1 MDMTPENAGQ
11 LLAKLAAQ
19 LKRTQPQEL
28 DCDECFELLDEYAE
42 AVQRGE
48 DGDVLMKA
56 VRAHLELC
64 QDCGE
69 EFEALA
75 QALEAMD

>member
-48 DGDVLMKA
+48 DGDDLMKA
-56 VRAHLELC
+56 VRAHLERC

>member
-1 MDMTPENAGQ
+1 MDMTPDKAGQ
-11 LLAKLAAQ
+11 LLTKLAAQ
-19 LKRTQPQEL
+19 LKRTRQDEL

-48 DGDVLMKA
+48 EAGDLMST

-75 QALEAMD
+75 RALEEMD